1 MIFND
6 LWLFAHSRRCR
17 KADSLSIPG
26 TVQMHDGQESEL
38 KFFFG
43 PKDLSKIKALP
54 LLKDALPQANYQR
67 LVSTFSTRLTDI
79 FGSME

>member
-1 MIFND
+1 
-6 LWLFAHSRRCR
+6 
-17 KADSLSIPG
+17 
-26 TVQMHDGQESEL
+26 MHDGQESEL

-43 PKDLSKIKALP
+43 PKDLSKIKVLP